1 MSDVTKKL
9 EVVPNQDPLL
19 IPVAQRKIRVATKTV
34 KEDEQFVT
42 LLEVQ
47 QQIVSQN
54 RAIENIEKQLRDART
69 RLAELEAFEKEVIDA
84 ATKND

>member
-34 KEDEQFVT
+34 KEDEEFVT

-69 RLAELEAFEKEVIDA
+69 RLAELEAFEKQVIDA